1 MSLESL
7 TKQLIDQ
14 AKFAPKIGYKILI
27 DMGDD
32 GVIYVD
38 GEQHPPVITNED
50 GGDAVTTMKTSAKV
64 FEGIMNGTQDPTMAV
79 MMGKM
84 KITGKMGVAMKLAS
98 ILED

>member
-7 TKQLIDQ
+7 TKQLEQQ
-14 AKFAPKIGYKILI
+14 AKFAPKIGYKILV
-27 DMGDD
+27 DLGDD
-32 GVIYVD
+32 GVIFID
-38 GEQHPPVITNED
+38 GEQHPAVISNED
-50 GGDAVTTMKTSAKV
+50 DGNAVTTMKTSASV

>member
-1 MSLESL
+1 MSLETI
-7 TKQLIDQ
+7 TKQLETQ

-27 DMGDD
+27 DFGDD
-32 GVIYVD
+32 GVIFVD
-38 GEQHPPVITNED
+38 GEQHPPAISNTD
-50 GGDAVTTMKTSAKV
+50 GGDAVTTMKTSFAT

-84 KITGKMGVAMKLAS
+84 KVTGKIGVAMKLAS